1 MSKLLWYNI
10 VMQNLL
16 ISLILLLISLTL
28 SCQASPTPQ
37 PTPTIPTT
45 LTVTTSPR
53 PTPRP
58 PNTPTSEVTDLEAI
72 TLTFW
77 TVEAISPSAE
87 DDRGDFIAQNIR
99 TFERNHDRTQVEV
112 IIKKPTGKGG
122 VLDFM
127 RSARKVAPAVLPDV
141 AIINA
146 TDLEQATIDN
156 LLVPLGGRLDRSLV
170 QDLLPAAR
178 KMGTV
183 QEKLMGIPLGL
194 EMQHLIYSTERFTN
208 TPLLWS
214 DILTDEV
221 NYVFPAKGNN
231 GLVNSATLSQ
241 YFSAGGTL
249 LDNQGLPKID
259 EPALRLVLE
268 FYEQALAQGV
278 ITSSVLEIAT
288 PEEIWPSYLEAE
300 TNIAHINVQ
309 QYLTNRTLLENTDF
323 APILVPQETNT
334 SIAITRGWV
343 MVLITTDPNRQDM
356 ALSFMEWFL
365 STSNNAE
372 WNRINQQIPTRDS
385 AYQQIA
391 GEAIY
396 WQFLAD
402 QLNSAR
408 PQPRFSGY
416 DRLGRIM
423 QQAVQDVIS
432 GEASAEEATATA
444 IDALAQ

>member
-1 MSKLLWYNI
+1 
-10 VMQNLL
+10 MQNLL
-16 ISLILLLISLTL
+16 MSLTLLFLTLTL
-28 SCQASPTPQ
+28 SCQATPTPQ
-37 PTPTIPTT
+37 PTPATPATP
-45 LTVTTSPR
+45 TVTQPPQ
-53 PTPRP
+53 PTLKPTD
-58 PNTPTSEVTDLEAI
+58 TPKVTDRQTI
-72 TLTFW
+72 SLTFW
-77 TVEAISPSAE
+77 TVEEISPSAD
-87 DDRGDFIAQNIR
+87 DDRGDFVAQNIR
-99 TFERNHDRTQVEV
+99 TFENNHDGTQVE
-112 IIKKPTGKGG
+112 IIVKKPTGKGG
-122 VLDFM
+122 VLDFL
-127 RSARKVAPAVLPDV
+127 RTARKVAPTVWPDV
-141 AIINA
+141 AIIDA
-146 TDLEQATIDN
+146 TDLEQAVFDD
-156 LLVPLGGRLDRSLV
+156 LVVPLDRELDRSIV

-183 QEKLMGIPLGL
+183 EEKLMGIPLGL
-194 EMQHLIYSTERFTN
+194 EVQHLIYNTERFTT
-208 TPLLWS
+208 TPILWT

-249 LDNQGLPKID
+249 LDNQGLPQID
-259 EPALRLVLE
+259 ESALREVLD
-268 FYEQALAQGV
+268 FYENALEQGV
-278 ITSSVLEIAT
+278 ITSSVLEFAT
-288 PEEIWPSYLEAE
+288 PEEVWPSYLEGGA
-300 TNIAHINVQ
+300 NVAHINVQ

-323 APILVPQETNT
+323 APILVPQETDT

-343 MVLITTDPNRQDM
+343 LVLITTDPDRQDM
-356 ALSFMEWFL
+356 ALNFMEWLL
-365 STSNNAE
+365 STTNNAE
-372 WNRINQQIPTRDS
+372 WSRVNQLIPTRDS

-408 PQPRFSGY
+408 PQPRFPGY

-432 GEASAEEATATA
+432 GEASAEEATANA